1 MTGLPGHGTPYPPQQ
16 LHPLQLH
23 TRGHVCVCA
32 VSVYVRAR
40 VCVPLTYLHKPFD
53 NLTYTACTNGF
64 FQADC
69 VLVEALVSLDGS

>member
-1 MTGLPGHGTPYPPQQ
+1 MC
-16 LHPLQLH
+16 
-23 TRGHVCVCA
+23 VCVCA